1 MNEAWRA
8 ILIAAVATVLALAS
22 FLSFAALVAVI
33 FILVIALALGWP
45 MLISIPSPRGSA
57 IVLALTGIGG
67 LLSVLLVSADPA
79 LRWLPVALGGGV
91 ILAFGHQMLRRDGRK
106 QLVETVSG
114 IVAGMLVAI
123 SAAGWIAAADSAAG
137 QSLVVAAAVG
147 LAGASAAAA
156 VPLRGW
162 FGAFLT
168 LTAGTITGSG
178 VGAVMPALSIQAGLL
193 IGLMAGILIASLR
206 SLFAHLPN
214 AGRWPAALASVTLPI
229 SASGIAI
236 YIIGR
241 VLIG

>member
-8 ILIAAVATVLALAS
+8 IMIAAVATALALASYFSFVALVAFTFVLVLALA
-22 FLSFAALVAVI
+22 I
-33 FILVIALALGWP
+33 GWP
-45 MLISIPSPRGSA
+45 MLVAIPAARGSA
-57 IVLALTGIGG
+57 LVLALTGIGG
-67 LLSVLLVSADPA
+67 ILAVLLVHAEPA

-91 ILAFGHQMLRRDGRK
+91 ILAFVQQMLRLDGRGR
-106 QLVETVSG
+106 LVETVSG
-114 IVAGMLVAI
+114 VTAGMLVAI
-123 SAAGWIAAADSAAG
+123 STAGWIAAADSVGG
-137 QSLVVAAAVG
+137 QSLVVASAVG

-156 VPLRGW
+156 APVRGW

-168 LTAGTITGSG
+168 LATGTAAGSG
-178 VGAVMPALSIQAGLL
+178 VGAVMPLLSVQVGLL

-214 AGRWPAALASVTLPI
+214 AGRWPAALASVTLPV